1 MATFVLRKGPGGT
14 RSWQV
19 KIRRR
24 GWPPQSSTF
33 DTRER
38 AAEWAR
44 DIEHEM
50 DHGVFVPRKEA
61 ENTTL
66 TDALSRYEKEVTA
79 HKKSRAG
86 EAWTIRQ
93 WQSSKLANRSI
104 ASIRGK
110 DVAEFIEERRASGHG
125 PNTIRL
131 LLALLSHL
139 YTVAASSWGME
150 SLRNPVPL
158 ARTARPKLPR
168 GRERRLQDGEEEKLL
183 SVATEY
189 GGEVRL
195 IIQIALETGMR
206 RGEIAR
212 MQWEHLDRK
221 ARVLRIPETKNG
233 EARTVPLSAKA
244 MQVLESLPRQI
255 NGKMWSM
262 RDMSISHAF
271 AQVCKRASV
280 EGLTFHD
287 LRHEATSR
295 LFEKGLNP
303 MEVAAITGHKTLQML
318 KRYTHLRAE
327 DLAKLLG

>member
-1 MATFVLRKGPGGT
+1 VRWATQTEEEIDKGLYASRT
-14 RSWQV
+14 
-19 KIRRR
+19 
-24 GWPPQSSTF
+24 
-33 DTRER
+33 
-38 AAEWAR
+38 
-44 DIEHEM
+44 
-50 DHGVFVPRKEA
+50 EA
-61 ENTTL
+61 ERTSL
-66 TDALSRYEKEVTA
+66 REALSRYKKEVSA

-93 WQSSKLANRSI
+93 WQASKLANRSI

-183 SVATEY
+183 TAASDY
-189 GGEVRL
+189 GGEIQHL
-195 IIQIALETGMR
+195 IPWAIETAMR
-206 RGEIAR
+206 RGEIAAMR
-212 MQWEHLDRK
+212 WEHLDK
-221 ARVLRIPETKNG
+221 KNRVLRIPEAKNG

-255 NGKMWSM
+255 NGKVWSM

-271 AQVCKRASV
+271 VRVCKRADI
-280 EGLTFHD
+280 EGLRFHD

-303 MEVAAITGHKTLQML
+303 MEVLAITGHKTLQML

-327 DLAKLLG
+327 NLVGRLG